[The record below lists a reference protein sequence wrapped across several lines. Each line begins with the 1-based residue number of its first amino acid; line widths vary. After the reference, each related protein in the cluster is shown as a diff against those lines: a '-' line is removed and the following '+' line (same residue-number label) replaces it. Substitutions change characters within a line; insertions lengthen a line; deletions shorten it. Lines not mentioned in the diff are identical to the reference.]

1 MTTRTGWVPE
11 IMYEEDVNGVAQTL
25 PFILVPDGEQMP
37 TFLFI
42 WEQTETGEFE
52 PGPNGEEIPIVEADL
67 RQYARMDVLKNKL
80 SLTDYDKVR
89 AALGLEPLS
98 TATAKGRAISGQVRQ
113 NVSEQES
120 DDQ

>member
-113 NVSEQES
+113 NVTEQES

>member
-1 MTTRTGWVPE
+1 MTTRTDWVPE

-113 NVSEQES
+113 NVTEQES